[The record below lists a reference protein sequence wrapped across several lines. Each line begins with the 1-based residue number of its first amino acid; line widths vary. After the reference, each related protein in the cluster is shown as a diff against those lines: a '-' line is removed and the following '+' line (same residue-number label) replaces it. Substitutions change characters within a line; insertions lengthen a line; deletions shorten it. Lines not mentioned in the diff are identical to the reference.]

1 MRDLIKARAA
11 QLKRV
16 QTKKEAV
23 QASVRELADTLESE
37 LGHLQVSGESSI
49 VRVEAPSGVAEPP
62 VELCW
67 RFENH
72 RLSVIARD
80 ETHHAFAGY
89 FETTWTADQCPE
101 YWLAPLVA
109 TDVVTS
115 LIQNIGGDRLDDKEA
130 RLDGVLI
137 AVRAL
142 LSAESAAIDA
152 EMSESL
158 DDVGDDNLL
167 RLWQDAVDATHVDS
181 ADALT
186 RCSRFLEATCAK
198 ILRERDVPLPKDK
211 SMSPLVKACLDTLAW
226 PDAKEAEGDVRQ
238 LLGGIQ
244 SICNGIGALRTHFG
258 TAHGASSHLPPLD
271 PGYAVLVKHATVAAA
286 HFLLNRHQA
295 SRPAARADDASSGP
309 SAVPTM
315 SLTPHGTNR

>member
-11 QLKRV
+11 HLKRV
-16 QTKKEAV
+16 QSKKEAV

-49 VRVEAPSGVAEPP
+49 VRVEAPPGVAESPT
-62 VELCW
+62 ELRW

-72 RLSVIARD
+72 RLLVVAGDDLSDVARRD
-80 ETHHAFAGY
+80 IYDGFSGY
-89 FETTWTADQCPE
+89 LESTWTPDRCPE
-101 YWLAPLVA
+101 YWLAPLLA
-109 TDVVTS
+109 TEVVTS
-115 LIQNIGGDRLDDKEA
+115 LVHNIGGDRLDDKEA
-130 RLDGVLI
+130 RLDGVLA
-137 AVRAL
+137 AVRTL

-158 DDVGDDNLL
+158 DAAGDDNLV
-167 RLWQDAVDATHVDS
+167 RLWQDAVDATYAET

-198 ILRERDVPLPKDK
+198 ILRERGIALPKDK
-211 SMSPLVKACLDTLAW
+211 SMSPLVKACLDTLTW
-226 PDAKEAEGDVRQ
+226 PDAKEAEEDVRR

-244 SICNGIGALRTHFG
+244 GICGAIGALRTHFG

-271 PGYAVLVKHATVAAA
+271 PGYAVFVKQATVAAA
-286 HFLLNRHQA
+286 HFLLNRHQVNPPVP
-295 SRPAARADDASSGP
+295 RTDDASSAP
-309 SAVPTM
+309 
-315 SLTPHGTNR
+315 R